1 MAKLKETAA
10 GDGTNFN
17 QLGRSAV
24 CSRGYHSGTINCS
37 PGEKIPLQSFERGA
51 CFVKAL

>member
-37 PGEKIPLQSFERGA
+37 PGEKIPLQSFER
-51 CFVKAL
+51 VT